1 MAFMDSVQNAAFA
14 KAYLRILRMPDGVSM
29 AQMREQGDQYEDAA
43 MFISTNLETIGIMV
57 YREIVDFNMVND
69 LIGDAVVLVWHKLEN
84 WATEMRAE
92 QRRETAFEWFQWLA
106 EHIDQHR
113 SERTIRPVYSKLEK
127 WRPAADTSPKRRAYL
142 RKEPAISEKLD
153 KAG

>member
-1 MAFMDSVQNAAFA
+1 MELATIANIAEIIGATTVVGGALFALAQLRAMRQQRKETSAMAFMDSVQNAAFA

-92 QRRETAFEWFQWLA
+92 QRRE
-106 EHIDQHR
+106 
-113 SERTIRPVYSKLEK
+113 
-127 WRPAADTSPKRRAYL
+127 
-142 RKEPAISEKLD
+142 
-153 KAG
+153 